1 MGACVL
7 VGRSEMAGAGR
18 RDERACGVIECQHTG
33 IVRSLTVTPVEGLPE
48 IKPGDD
54 LGALIASAV
63 AAQGDALRD
72 GDVMA
77 VAQKI
82 VSKAEGR
89 IVHLAD
95 VVPTARALEMAEEAG
110 KDPRQIEVVLSET
123 AQIVRWAHGVL
134 ISETRHGFVCANAG
148 VDRSNA
154 GAPDTVI
161 LLPIDPDA
169 SAAKLRADLRSRTG
183 ADVAIV
189 VTDTF
194 GRAWREGHMN
204 VAIGIAGLPALKRY
218 MGQHDPDDY
227 ELRVTEIAVADEVA
241 AASELVM
248 GKLDRRPAA
257 IVRGLI
263 VNEPPETARDYVR
276 PAEKD
281 LFR

>member
-1 MGACVL
+1 MRC
-7 VGRSEMAGAGR
+7 AGR
-18 RDERACGVIECQHTG
+18 CEQRAGCVVECQHRR

-48 IKPGDD
+48 IQPGDD
-54 LGALIASAV
+54 LAALIASAV
-63 AAQGDALRD
+63 SAQGDALRD
-72 GDVMA
+72 GDVLA

-82 VSKAEGR
+82 VSKSEGR
-89 IVHLAD
+89 IVHLPD
-95 VVPTARALEMAEEAG
+95 VVPSARALEMAEETG

-134 ISETRHGFVCANAG
+134 ITETRHGFVCANAG

-161 LLPIDPDA
+161 LLPVDPDA
-169 SAAKLRADLRSRTG
+169 SAAKLRTDLRARTG
-183 ADVAIV
+183 ANLAIV

-227 ELRVTEIAVADEVA
+227 ELHVTEIAVADEVA

-257 IVRGLI
+257 IVRGL
-263 VNEPPETARDYVR
+263 VVTEPSETAREYVR